1 MKQQQG
7 VQRLDYIDSV
17 RGIAALVV
25 VAYHWIGHVTVSAYP
40 IWDEGTSQ
48 VLHSFFNGPAA
59 VSVFF
64 VISGLVLSLRY
75 FQQPDKPIHYRE
87 FIIKRLFRLYPAYWV
102 ALTAMFLYMHRDFSF
117 HVLEEILKFLT
128 EASLI
133 RDYSPLY
140 GAGWTLNVEMAASM
154 LMPVLILVARHDRQW
169 FFILVL
175 FSVLLNKFYLVHV
188 FHFLLGMWIA
198 LYFEQIQAGVYR
210 SHWAWRWRY
219 ALLVPA
225 FFCFSGR
232 FLFAEMTSDKSW
244 ELFLTI
250 TAFNW
255 DQLAAVPS
263 ALLLVW
269 VIGSARWQRL
279 LSADPLVFLGKIS
292 YGVYLMHWWAV
303 LQLLGPNIDFFRQGL
318 GASDAAAW
326 AVEGLCALALTIL
339 TATALHYWVEIPMIR
354 KGREMGKRW
363 GEQRV

>member
-1 MKQQQG
+1 MKQPSG
-7 VQRLDYIDSV
+7 DHRWDYIDSV
-17 RGIAALVV
+17 RGIAALMV
-25 VAYHWIGHVTVSAYP
+25 VAYHWIGHVTVSP
-40 IWDEGTSQ
+40 VPLWGEGASLALQ
-48 VLHSFFNGPAA
+48 SIFNGPAA

-64 VISGLVLSLRY
+64 VISGIVLSLRY
-75 FQQPDKPIHYRE
+75 FQHPDKPIHYRE

-102 ALTAMFLYMHRDFSF
+102 ALVGMFLYMHRDFTF
-117 HVLEEILKFLT
+117 HVFEEILKFLT
-128 EASLI
+128 EASLV

-140 GAGWTLNVEMAASM
+140 GAGWTLNVEMAVSL
-154 LMPVLILVARHDRQW
+154 LMPVFILVVRHDRQW
-169 FFILVL
+169 FFVL
-175 FSVLLNKFYLVHV
+175 TVLSVLLSKFYLVYV

-198 LYFEQIQAGVYR
+198 LYFDQIRMGAFR

-219 ALLVPA
+219 ALLLPA
-225 FFCFSGR
+225 FMAFSGR
-232 FLFAEMTSDKSW
+232 FLGLWIGYGKGWD
-244 ELFLTI
+244 LFVTVS
-250 TAFNW
+250 AFHW

-318 GASDAAAW
+318 GVGDAAAW

-354 KGREMGKRW
+354 KGRERGKRW
-363 GEQRV
+363 GEQRT